1 MIGFWVVNLL
11 IPEEP
16 KEVRIT
22 TPSGEWL
29 IDKNDF
35 YDKSAEAIRNKHQCA
50 HTYAIQ
56 HPVSMAMAR
65 PHATGTQ

>member
-16 KEVRIT
+16 DEVRIG

-29 IDKNDF
+29 IDKYAD
-35 YDKSAEAIRNKHQCA
+35 YDKSANAIRSNHQCA

-56 HPVSMAMAR
+56 HPASVKDGAASCDVV
-65 PHATGTQ
+65 